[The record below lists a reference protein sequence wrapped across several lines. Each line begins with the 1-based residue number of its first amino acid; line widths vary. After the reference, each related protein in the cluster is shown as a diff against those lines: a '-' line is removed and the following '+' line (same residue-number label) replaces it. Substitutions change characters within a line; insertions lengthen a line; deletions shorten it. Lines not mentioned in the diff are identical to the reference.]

1 MKRSVQMPI
10 RLDPRRLARL
20 LAQIVVIPESGCW
33 VVPGYENVYRRVVG
47 RSAGRP
53 AARTLPA
60 HRYFYEVFVGPVPK
74 GLVLDHLC
82 GHCGCV
88 NPLHLE
94 PVTPKVNTRRGR
106 SGARNA
112 AKTHCHL
119 GQPLSGQNLYLIYRS
134 DGRPW
139 RRCRACN
146 ALAAK
151 RYYQYKKRLR
161 EARLGLDVIG
171 GIDNCEPRQRPNPR
185 FPSPFGRG
193 LG

>member
-10 RLDPRRLARL
+10 NLDPRKLAKL
-20 LAQIVVIPESGCW
+20 LSQIVVIPESGCW
-33 VVPGYENVYRRVVG
+33 VVPGYENVYRRVIG
-47 RSAGRP
+47 RPGKRP

-74 GLVLDHLC
+74 GLVLDRLC

-119 GQPLSGQNLYLIYRS
+119 GHPLSGQNLYLDYRDDRS
-134 DGRPW
+134 P
-139 RRCRACN
+139 RRLCRTCR
-146 ALAAK
+146 ALAA
-151 RYYQYKKRLR
+151 RRHYHYMKRLR
-161 EARLGLDVIG
+161 EARFGLDVIV
-171 GIDNCEPRQRPNPR
+171 GIDNCEPRQSRTPDSPL
-185 FPSPFGRG
+185 PSGKG
-193 LG
+193 